1 MCVRL
6 SYTHSCYCRY
16 WPWGRARVLIK
27 HSEALEISERLTTII
42 FDKTGTLTKGKP
54 ELTDIIGF
62 NIDEKTLLRL
72 TASVEKNSTHPIAL
86 AIIKRAKE
94 RGFELEEVKKFEN
107 FSGMGVMTK
116 VGEKEVI
123 IGNKM
128 LFAKKN
134 ISISKEI
141 EEKILELENQGKT
154 TFLVSIDGR
163 VFGLIAIADTVKEG
177 AREAIKVLKQLR
189 LKVVMITGDNLRTA
203 KAIAKELLIKE
214 VLAEVLPQDKARE
227 VKRLQDNG
235 EIVAFVGDG
244 INDAPALAQADVG
257 IA

>member
-1 MCVRL
+1 
-6 SYTHSCYCRY
+6 
-16 WPWGRARVLIK
+16 
-27 HSEALEISERLTTII
+27 
-42 FDKTGTLTKGKP
+42 
-54 ELTDIIGF
+54 
-62 NIDEKTLLRL
+62 
-72 TASVEKNSTHPIAL
+72 
-86 AIIKRAKE
+86 
-94 RGFELEEVKKFEN
+94 
-107 FSGMGVMTK
+107 MGVMTK